1 MKLNRHRLLLAMA
14 NECMMSKDLAEKSGV
29 SLPALTNIKS
39 GKREPRPDIVGKLA
53 KALNVTP
60 EYLTEKE

>member
-1 MKLNRHRLLLAMA
+1 MA